1 MGWEYDAYSVDRF
14 PEGSVIPGAAF
25 TRIRLP
31 AMKSQSFAKPTTRT
45 NASQLT
51 CAGATGRFHVM
62 STGMVGPRRFTVSAR
77 SSAAPSTPSDT
88 ETDTGSQGKCTDAR
102 NASIS
107 AVTTGCTT
115 SGISGGSMVGPG
127 SATRQH
133 SFNPE

>member
-62 STGMVGPRRFTVSAR
+62 STGMVGPRRFTVSGPPRAAPPQPPASPGGAPPGLFLVLSAGVVGRGRFTVSAR
-77 SSAAPSTPSDT
+77 SSAAPSTPSET
-88 ETDTGSQGKCTDAR
+88 ETDTG
-102 NASIS
+102 
-107 AVTTGCTT
+107 
-115 SGISGGSMVGPG
+115 
-127 SATRQH
+127 
-133 SFNPE
+133 